1 MRNERALA
9 MVHAHPTH
17 AAAPIAVDTA
27 NARVLARRLHPGID
41 ARQSL
46 SPASSRARAPRAGA
60 TAATPAATADT
71 AVQRSRSVN
80 DAVDMVGGS
89 WW

>member
-27 NARVLARRLHPGID
+27 KRESSAGRSGTDARHAAAAEASRHTRRGDARRP
-41 ARQSL
+41 RR
-46 SPASSRARAPRAGA
+46 RA
-60 TAATPAATADT
+60 
-71 AVQRSRSVN
+71 
-80 DAVDMVGGS
+80 
-89 WW
+89 